1 MAEDVTSHSCGK
13 PLLFLAEFLEG
24 YDVGAD
30 KGFSVCKND
39 DDNGNLHGLL
49 GQTKPMP
56 PSRDR
61 VLYCSPKKREYGV
74 DRTGHTDQPHN
85 VARATV
91 SDLFTAGASL
101 AGKPQQ
107 ASSWLLKL
115 GLIPVCANSEGG
127 GSHGTEASDRW
138 KYRCWAPQVVAI
150 SQSDRSGPSRWDSV
164 CTCCWR
170 GQKRQVPASY
180 LVSTSCSRR
189 CSIVRRRAWNFMVSL
204 IISLSS
210 SSFNFST
217 KLSSTGISNLM
228 Y

>member
-1 MAEDVTSHSCGK
+1 MQD
-13 PLLFLAEFLEG
+13 
-24 YDVGAD
+24 
-30 KGFSVCKND
+30 D
-39 DDNGNLHGLL
+39 DDNGRLHGLL

-56 PSRDR
+56 TSRDW
-61 VLYCSPKKREYGV
+61 VLYCSPKKRECGV

-101 AGKPQQ
+101 ACKPQQ

-150 SQSDRSGPSRWDSV
+150 TQSDRSGPSRWDSV

-170 GQKRQVPASY
+170 GQKRQGACQ
-180 LVSTSCSRR
+180 LLGLHQLLQALQHCQTQGLELHGQ
-189 CSIVRRRAWNFMVSL
+189 FD
-204 IISLSS
+204 
-210 SSFNFST
+210 NFSF
-217 KLSSTGISNLM
+217 LLFL
-228 Y
+228 